1 MMLKPALGE
10 KSVKAP
16 QSWQQLPHGRWL
28 QQQVEGVLTPH
39 CGKLF
44 GYHLARVGQLSAQLE
59 LPKLHIKHQ
68 FSLAARGQV
77 DVYAEAEYLPFAEAS
92 LDAVLMVG
100 QLEFERDPHQV
111 LREIAR
117 SLIADGYLL
126 LAGFNPLSP
135 ARLTGL
141 WPGQGE
147 RYPWCGRYFTRARVL
162 DWLALLNFEVVETGY
177 LAPGMLIESLT
188 PPERGLAALTRA
200 IPQLGSMYFMVA
212 RKRQFPLTLVRYR
225 KKQQHRLNNALPLAN
240 RME

>member
-16 QSWQQLPHGRWL
+16 HSWQQLPHGNWL
-28 QQQVEGVLTPH
+28 RQHVEAVLTPH

-44 GYHLARVGQLSAQLE
+44 GYHLARIGQLSGQLQ

-68 FSLAARGQV
+68 FSLASSGQV
-77 DVYAEAEYLPFAEAS
+77 DVYAEPEYLPFAEAS
-92 LDAVLMVG
+92 LDAVLMVA

-111 LREIAR
+111 LREVAR

-126 LAGFNPLSP
+126 LAGFNPLCP
-135 ARLTGL
+135 ALLTGF
-141 WPGQGE
+141 WPTQVD
-147 RYPWCGRYFTRARVL
+147 RYPWRGRYFTKARML

-177 LAPGMLIESLT
+177 LAPSLLIESLT
-188 PPERGLAALTRA
+188 PADRGLATLARG